1 MDLWG
6 NIKSPE
12 DKWKWKHDNSKLKG
26 CSKAVL
32 TEIYSYT
39 GLYQE
44 TNKKISV
51 KQPNQT
57 PKGIRK
63 RGINKTQ
70 R

>member
-12 DKWKWKHDNSKLKG
+12 DKWKWQHDNSKLKG

-44 TNKKISV
+44 TNKKISNNLTRHL
-51 KQPNQT
+51 KELE
-57 PKGIRK
+57 REE
-63 RGINKTQ
+63 
-70 R
+70 